1 MHASTRSGAG
11 RASRSATM
19 SKWVRAAR
27 SAAVLGCL
35 ALTPTLAIAG
45 EGRLLATGGVS
56 MIEGSSGGGIVPWA
70 TLSGYGTRD
79 ELATVVFATHV
90 DSGDYR
96 LDVQGAALTVGNR
109 LELSLARQRLDLGT
123 LQDRLG
129 LPWNALGQDVFGAKL
144 RLHGDLVYGSA
155 PQVSLGVQYKRL
167 RNGTLPL
174 AIGARDDHGT
184 DVYVSASRLLLQGVG
199 GYQLLLNGTLRATRA
214 NQTGLLGFSGD
225 RRNSYR
231 LVGEASAAV
240 MLSPSL
246 AVGVEYRDKPDNL
259 GFAREQAWADAFVA
273 WFPSKHVSFTA
284 AWADLGDIA
293 TLTDQRGPYL
303 SLQVAF

>member
-1 MHASTRSGAG
+1 
-11 RASRSATM
+11 M
-19 SKWVRAAR
+19 SKWVGAAR

-35 ALTPTLAIAG
+35 ALTPPLAIAG

-184 DVYVSASRLLLQGVG
+184 DVYVSASRLFLQGVG

-214 NQTGLLGFSGD
+214 NQTGLLGFGGD

-259 GFAREQAWADAFVA
+259 GFAHEKAWADAFVA

-293 TLTDQRGPYL
+293 TLTDQLGPYL

>member
-1 MHASTRSGAG
+1 MSGHLRVALL
-11 RASRSATM
+11 A
-19 SKWVRAAR
+19 
-27 SAAVLGCL
+27 AAVAGVFAPLHAL
-35 ALTPTLAIAG
+35 AG
-45 EGRLLATGGVS
+45 DGRLLATGGVS

-79 ELATVVFATHV
+79 ELGTVAFATHV

-96 LDVQGAALTVGNR
+96 LDVQGAAFTVGNR

-123 LQDRLG
+123 LQDQLG
-129 LPWNALGQDVFGAKL
+129 LPWNALGQDVFGAKV
-144 RLHGDLVYGSA
+144 RLAGDLVYGHA

-174 AIGARDDHGT
+174 AIGARNDHGT
-184 DVYVSASRLLLQGVG
+184 DIYLSASRLLLQGAA

-214 NQTGLLGFSGD
+214 NQAGLLGFGGD

-231 LVGEASAAV
+231 LVPEVSAAV
-240 MLSPSL
+240 VLSPSW
-246 AVGVEYRDKPDNL
+246 AVGVEYRDKPNNL

-273 WFPSKHVSFTA
+273 WFPNKHVSLTA

-293 TLTDQRGPYL
+293 TLADQRGPYL

>member
-1 MHASTRSGAG
+1 MSGHLRVALV
-11 RASRSATM
+11 A
-19 SKWVRAAR
+19 
-27 SAAVLGCL
+27 AAVAGVFAPLHAL
-35 ALTPTLAIAG
+35 AG
-45 EGRLLATGGVS
+45 DGRLLATGGVS

-79 ELATVVFATHV
+79 ELGTVAFATHV

-129 LPWNALGQDVFGAKL
+129 LPWNALGQDVFAAKV
-144 RLHGDLVYGSA
+144 RVAGDLVYGHA

-174 AIGARDDHGT
+174 AIGARNDHGT
-184 DVYVSASRLLLQGVG
+184 DIYVSASRLLLQGAA

-214 NQTGLLGFSGD
+214 NQAGLLGFGGD

-231 LVGEASAAV
+231 LVPEVSAAV
-240 MLSPSL
+240 VLSPSW
-246 AVGVEYRDKPDNL
+246 AVGVEYRDKPNNL
-259 GFAREQAWADAFVA
+259 GFAREQAWVDAFVA
-273 WFPSKHVSFTA
+273 WFPSKHVSLTA
-284 AWADLGDIA
+284 AFADLGDIA
-293 TLTDQRGPYL
+293 TLADQRGPYL

>member
-1 MHASTRSGAG
+1 MSGHLRVALV
-11 RASRSATM
+11 A
-19 SKWVRAAR
+19 
-27 SAAVLGCL
+27 AAVAGVFAPLHAL
-35 ALTPTLAIAG
+35 AG
-45 EGRLLATGGVS
+45 DGRLLATGGVS

-79 ELATVVFATHV
+79 ELGTVAFATHV

-129 LPWNALGQDVFGAKL
+129 LPWNALGQDVFGAKV
-144 RLHGDLVYGSA
+144 RVAGDLVYGHA

-184 DVYVSASRLLLQGVG
+184 DIYVSTSRLLLQGAA

-214 NQTGLLGFSGD
+214 NQAGLLGFGGD

-231 LVGEASAAV
+231 LVPEVSAAV
-240 MLSPSL
+240 VLSPFW
-246 AVGVEYRDKPDNL
+246 AVGVEYRDKPNNL

-273 WFPSKHVSFTA
+273 WFPSKHVSLTA
-284 AWADLGDIA
+284 AFADLGDIA
-293 TLTDQRGPYL
+293 TLADQRGPYL

>member
-1 MHASTRSGAG
+1 
-11 RASRSATM
+11 M
-19 SKWVRAAR
+19 SKRVRATL
-27 SAAVLGCL
+27 SAAVLGFSIV
-35 ALTPTLAIAG
+35 PVLAIAG
-45 EGRLLATGGVS
+45 QGRLLATGGVS

-144 RLHGDLVYGSA
+144 RLDGDLVYGRA
-155 PQVSLGVQYKRL
+155 PQISLGVQYKRL

-174 AIGARDDHGT
+174 ALGARDDHGT
-184 DVYVSASRLLLQGVG
+184 DVYFSASRLFLQGVG

-214 NQTGLLGFSGD
+214 NQTGLLGFGGD

-259 GFAREQAWADAFVA
+259 SFAREQSWADAFVA

-284 AWADLGDIA
+284 AWADLGDVA

>member
-1 MHASTRSGAG
+1 MSGHLRVALV
-11 RASRSATM
+11 A
-19 SKWVRAAR
+19 
-27 SAAVLGCL
+27 AAVAGVFAPLHAL
-35 ALTPTLAIAG
+35 AG
-45 EGRLLATGGVS
+45 DGRLLATGGVS

-79 ELATVVFATHV
+79 ELGTVAFATHV

-129 LPWNALGQDVFGAKL
+129 LPWNALGQDVFGAKV
-144 RLHGDLVYGSA
+144 RVAGDLVYGHA

-184 DVYVSASRLLLQGVG
+184 DIYVSASRLLLQGAT

-214 NQTGLLGFSGD
+214 NQAGLLGFGGD

-231 LVGEASAAV
+231 LVPEVSAAV
-240 MLSPSL
+240 VLSPSW
-246 AVGVEYRDKPDNL
+246 AVGVEYRDKPNNL

-273 WFPSKHVSFTA
+273 WFPSKHVSLTA
-284 AWADLGDIA
+284 AFADLGDIA
-293 TLTDQRGPYL
+293 TLADQRGPYL

>member
-1 MHASTRSGAG
+1 MTRWRRTLLAAALAG
-11 RASRSATM
+11 
-19 SKWVRAAR
+19 
-27 SAAVLGCL
+27 
-35 ALTPTLAIAG
+35 LAIAPASVIAG
-45 EGRLLATGGVS
+45 DGRLLATGGVS

-79 ELATVVFATHV
+79 ELGTVLFATHV

-144 RLHGDLVYGSA
+144 RVCGDLVYGHA
-155 PQVSLGVQYKRL
+155 PQVSVGVQYKRL
-167 RNGTLPL
+167 RDGTLPL

-184 DVYVSASRLLLQGVG
+184 DVYVSASRLLLQGAG

-214 NQTGLLGFSGD
+214 NQTGLLGFGGD

-240 MLSPSL
+240 VLSP
-246 AVGVEYRDKPDNL
+246 AWVVGVEYRNKPDNL
-259 GFAREQAWADAFVA
+259 GFAREQAWADGFVA
-273 WFPSKHVSFTA
+273 WFPSKHVSLTA
-284 AWADLGDIA
+284 AWAELGDIA
-293 TLTDQRGPYL
+293 TLADQRGPYL
-303 SLQVAF
+303 SLQVAL

>member
-1 MHASTRSGAG
+1 
-11 RASRSATM
+11 M
-19 SKWVRAAR
+19 SKWVRAAW

-35 ALTPTLAIAG
+35 ALMPTLAIAA

-144 RLHGDLVYGSA
+144 RLHGDLVYGRA

-184 DVYVSASRLLLQGVG
+184 DVYVSASRLFLQGVG

-214 NQTGLLGFSGD
+214 NQTGLLGFGGD
-225 RRNSYR
+225 RGNSYR

-246 AVGVEYRDKPDNL
+246 AVGVEYRDKPNNL

-273 WFPSKHVSFTA
+273 WFPSKQVSFTA
-284 AWADLGDIA
+284 AWAELGDIA

>member
-1 MHASTRSGAG
+1 MTRWRRTLLAAALAG
-11 RASRSATM
+11 
-19 SKWVRAAR
+19 
-27 SAAVLGCL
+27 
-35 ALTPTLAIAG
+35 LAIAPASVIAG
-45 EGRLLATGGVS
+45 DGRLLATGGVS

-79 ELATVVFATHV
+79 ELGTVLFATHV

-144 RLHGDLVYGSA
+144 RVCGDLVYGHA
-155 PQVSLGVQYKRL
+155 PQVSVGVQYKRL
-167 RNGTLPL
+167 RDGTLPL

-184 DVYVSASRLLLQGVG
+184 DVYVSASRLLLQGAG

-214 NQTGLLGFSGD
+214 NQTGLLGFGGD

-240 MLSPSL
+240 VLSP
-246 AVGVEYRDKPDNL
+246 AWVVGMEYRDKPDNL
-259 GFAREQAWADAFVA
+259 GFAREQAWADGFVA
-273 WFPSKHVSFTA
+273 WFPSKHVSLTA
-284 AWADLGDIA
+284 AWAELGDIA
-293 TLTDQRGPYL
+293 TLADQRGPYL

>member
-1 MHASTRSGAG
+1 MSGHLRVALV
-11 RASRSATM
+11 A
-19 SKWVRAAR
+19 
-27 SAAVLGCL
+27 AAVAGLFAPLRAL
-35 ALTPTLAIAG
+35 AG
-45 EGRLLATGGVS
+45 DGRLLATGGVS

-79 ELATVVFATHV
+79 ELGTVAFATHV

-109 LELSLARQRLDLGT
+109 LELSFARQRLDLGT

-129 LPWNALGQDVFGAKL
+129 LPWNALGQDVFGAKV
-144 RLHGDLVYGSA
+144 RVAGDLVYGHA

-184 DVYVSASRLLLQGVG
+184 DIYVSASRLLLQGAA

-214 NQTGLLGFSGD
+214 NQAGLLGFGGD

-231 LVGEASAAV
+231 LVPEVSAAV
-240 MLSPSL
+240 VLSPSW
-246 AVGVEYRDKPDNL
+246 AVGVEYRDKPNNL

-273 WFPSKHVSFTA
+273 WFPSKHVSLTA
-284 AWADLGDIA
+284 AFADLGDIA
-293 TLTDQRGPYL
+293 TLADQRGPYL

>member
-1 MHASTRSGAG
+1 MSGHLRVALL
-11 RASRSATM
+11 A
-19 SKWVRAAR
+19 
-27 SAAVLGCL
+27 AAVAGVFAPLHAL
-35 ALTPTLAIAG
+35 AG
-45 EGRLLATGGVS
+45 DGRLLATGGVS

-79 ELATVVFATHV
+79 ELGTVAFATHV

-123 LQDRLG
+123 LQDQLG
-129 LPWNALGQDVFGAKL
+129 LPWNALGQDVFGAKV
-144 RLHGDLVYGSA
+144 RLAGDLVYGHA

-184 DVYVSASRLLLQGVG
+184 DIYLSASRLLLQGAA

-214 NQTGLLGFSGD
+214 NQAGLLGFGGD

-231 LVGEASAAV
+231 LVPEVSAAV
-240 MLSPSL
+240 VLSPSW
-246 AVGVEYRDKPDNL
+246 AVGVEYRDKPNNL

-273 WFPSKHVSFTA
+273 WFPNKHVSLTA

-293 TLTDQRGPYL
+293 TLADQRGPYL

>member
-1 MHASTRSGAG
+1 MSGHLRVALV
-11 RASRSATM
+11 A
-19 SKWVRAAR
+19 
-27 SAAVLGCL
+27 AAVAGVFAPLHAL
-35 ALTPTLAIAG
+35 AG
-45 EGRLLATGGVS
+45 DGRLLATGGVS

-79 ELATVVFATHV
+79 ELGTVAFATHV

-96 LDVQGAALTVGNR
+96 LDVQGAALMVGNR
-109 LELSLARQRLDLGT
+109 LELSLARQRLYLGT

-129 LPWNALGQDVFGAKL
+129 LPWNALGQDVFGAKV
-144 RLHGDLVYGSA
+144 RVAGDLVYGHA

-184 DVYVSASRLLLQGVG
+184 DIYVSASRLLLQGAA

-214 NQTGLLGFSGD
+214 NQAGLLGFGGD

-231 LVGEASAAV
+231 LVPEVSAAV
-240 MLSPSL
+240 VLSPSW
-246 AVGVEYRDKPDNL
+246 AVGVEYRDKPNNL

-273 WFPSKHVSFTA
+273 WFPSKHVSLTA
-284 AWADLGDIA
+284 AFADLGDIA
-293 TLTDQRGPYL
+293 TLADQRGPYL

>member
-1 MHASTRSGAG
+1 MSGHLGVALV
-11 RASRSATM
+11 A
-19 SKWVRAAR
+19 
-27 SAAVLGCL
+27 AAVAGVFAPLHAL
-35 ALTPTLAIAG
+35 ASD
-45 EGRLLATGGVS
+45 GRLLATGGVS

-79 ELATVVFATHV
+79 ELGTVAFATHV

-129 LPWNALGQDVFGAKL
+129 LPWNALGQDVFGAKV
-144 RLHGDLVYGSA
+144 RVAGDLVYGHA

-167 RNGTLPL
+167 RNDTLPL

-184 DVYVSASRLLLQGVG
+184 DIYVSASRLLLQGAA

-214 NQTGLLGFSGD
+214 NQAGLLGFGGD

-231 LVGEASAAV
+231 LVPEVSAAV
-240 MLSPSL
+240 VLSPSW

-273 WFPSKHVSFTA
+273 WFPSKHVSLTA
-284 AWADLGDIA
+284 AFADLGDIA
-293 TLTDQRGPYL
+293 TLADQRGPYL

>member
-1 MHASTRSGAG
+1 MTGWRRTLLAAALAG
-11 RASRSATM
+11 
-19 SKWVRAAR
+19 
-27 SAAVLGCL
+27 
-35 ALTPTLAIAG
+35 LAIAPASVIAG
-45 EGRLLATGGVS
+45 DGRLLATGGVS

-79 ELATVVFATHV
+79 ELGTVLFATHV

-109 LELSLARQRLDLGT
+109 LELSLARQRLDLGA

-144 RLHGDLVYGSA
+144 RVCGDLVYGHA
-155 PQVSLGVQYKRL
+155 PQVSVGVQYKRL
-167 RNGTLPL
+167 RDGTLPL

-184 DVYVSASRLLLQGVG
+184 DVYVSASRLLLQGAG

-214 NQTGLLGFSGD
+214 NQTGLLGFGGD

-240 MLSPSL
+240 VLSP
-246 AVGVEYRDKPDNL
+246 AWVVGVEYRDKPDNL
-259 GFAREQAWADAFVA
+259 GFAREQAWADGFVA
-273 WFPSKHVSFTA
+273 WFPSKHVSLTA
-284 AWADLGDIA
+284 AWAELGDIA
-293 TLTDQRGPYL
+293 TLADQRGLYL
-303 SLQVAF
+303 SLQVAL

>member
-1 MHASTRSGAG
+1 MSAYLRVALLAAAAAGVFAPLHALAG
-11 RASRSATM
+11 D
-19 SKWVRAAR
+19 
-27 SAAVLGCL
+27 
-35 ALTPTLAIAG
+35 
-45 EGRLLATGGVS
+45 GRLLATGGVS

-79 ELATVVFATHV
+79 ELGTVAFATHV

-109 LELSLARQRLDLGT
+109 LELSLARQRLDLGA

-129 LPWNALGQDVFGAKL
+129 LPWNALGQDVFGAKW
-144 RLHGDLVYGSA
+144 RVAGDLVYGHA

-184 DVYVSASRLLLQGVG
+184 DIYVSASRLLLQGAA

-214 NQTGLLGFSGD
+214 NQTGLLGFGGD

-231 LVGEASAAV
+231 LVPEVSAAV
-240 MLSPSL
+240 VLSPSW
-246 AVGVEYRDKPDNL
+246 AVGAEYRGKPNNL

-273 WFPSKHVSFTA
+273 WFPSKHVSLTA

-293 TLTDQRGPYL
+293 TLADQRGPYL

>member
-1 MHASTRSGAG
+1 MSACLRVALIASAMVGVFAPLPALAG
-11 RASRSATM
+11 D
-19 SKWVRAAR
+19 
-27 SAAVLGCL
+27 
-35 ALTPTLAIAG
+35 
-45 EGRLLATGGVS
+45 GRLLATGGVS
-56 MIEGSSGGGIVPWA
+56 TIEGSSGGGIVPWA

-79 ELATVVFATHV
+79 ELGTIVFATHV

-109 LELSLARQRLDLGT
+109 LELSLARQRLDLGA

-144 RLHGDLVYGSA
+144 RLAGDLVYGNA
-155 PQVSLGVQYKRL
+155 PQVSLGVQYKRV

-184 DVYVSASRLLLQGVG
+184 DVYVSASRLLLQGAG

-214 NQTGLLGFSGD
+214 NQTGLLGFGGD

-231 LVGEASAAV
+231 LMPEVAAAV
-240 MLSPSL
+240 VLSPSW
-246 AVGVEYRDKPDNL
+246 AVGVEYRDKPNNL

-273 WFPSKHVSFTA
+273 WFPSKHVSLSA

-293 TLTDQRGPYL
+293 TLADQRGPYL

>member
-1 MHASTRSGAG
+1 MSGHLGVALV
-11 RASRSATM
+11 A
-19 SKWVRAAR
+19 
-27 SAAVLGCL
+27 AAVAGVFAPLHAL
-35 ALTPTLAIAG
+35 ASD
-45 EGRLLATGGVS
+45 GRLLATGGVS

-79 ELATVVFATHV
+79 ELGTVAFATHV

-129 LPWNALGQDVFGAKL
+129 LPWNALGQDVFGAKV
-144 RLHGDLVYGSA
+144 RVAGDLVYGHA

-184 DVYVSASRLLLQGVG
+184 DIYVSASRLLLQGAA

-214 NQTGLLGFSGD
+214 NQAGLLGFGGD

-231 LVGEASAAV
+231 LVPEVSAAV
-240 MLSPSL
+240 VLSPSW

-273 WFPSKHVSFTA
+273 WYPSKHVSLTA
-284 AWADLGDIA
+284 AFADLGDIA
-293 TLTDQRGPYL
+293 TLADQRGPYL

>member
-1 MHASTRSGAG
+1 
-11 RASRSATM
+11 M
-19 SKWVRAAR
+19 SLHLRVALLA
-27 SAAVLGCL
+27 AAV
-35 ALTPTLAIAG
+35 AG
-45 EGRLLATGGVS
+45 VFAPLHARAGDGRLLATGGVS

-79 ELATVVFATHV
+79 ELGTVAFATHV

-129 LPWNALGQDVFGAKL
+129 LPWNALGQDVFGAKV
-144 RLHGDLVYGSA
+144 RLAGDLVYGQA

-184 DVYVSASRLLLQGVG
+184 DIYVSASRLLLQGAA

-214 NQTGLLGFSGD
+214 NQAGLLGFGGD

-231 LVGEASAAV
+231 LVPEVSAAV
-240 MLSPSL
+240 VLSPSW
-246 AVGVEYRDKPDNL
+246 AVGVEYRDKPSNL

-273 WFPSKHVSFTA
+273 WFPNKHVSLTA

-293 TLTDQRGPYL
+293 TLADQRGPYL

>member
-1 MHASTRSGAG
+1 
-11 RASRSATM
+11 M
-19 SKWVRAAR
+19 SKWVRAAQ

-123 LQDRLG
+123 LQDRLS

-144 RLHGDLVYGSA
+144 RLHGDLVYGGA

-184 DVYVSASRLLLQGVG
+184 DVYVSASRLFLQGVG

-214 NQTGLLGFSGD
+214 NQTGLLGFGGD

-231 LVGEASAAV
+231 LVAEASAAV

>member
-1 MHASTRSGAG
+1 M
-11 RASRSATM
+11 
-19 SKWVRAAR
+19 
-27 SAAVLGCL
+27 LGFSIV
-35 ALTPTLAIAG
+35 PMLAIAG

-109 LELSLARQRLDLGT
+109 LELSLARQRLDLGA
-123 LQDRLG
+123 LQDQLG

-144 RLHGDLVYGSA
+144 RLHGDLVYGRA

-184 DVYVSASRLLLQGVG
+184 DVYVSASRLFLQGVG

-214 NQTGLLGFSGD
+214 NQTGLLGFGGD

-273 WFPSKHVSFTA
+273 WFPSKQVSLTA
-284 AWADLGDIA
+284 AWADLGDVA

-303 SLQVAF
+303 SLQVVF

>member
-1 MHASTRSGAG
+1 
-11 RASRSATM
+11 M
-19 SKWVRAAR
+19 SLHLRVALLA
-27 SAAVLGCL
+27 AAV
-35 ALTPTLAIAG
+35 AG
-45 EGRLLATGGVS
+45 VFAPLHARAGDGRLLATGGVS

-79 ELATVVFATHV
+79 ELGTVAFATHV

-129 LPWNALGQDVFGAKL
+129 LPWNALGQDVFGAKV
-144 RLHGDLVYGSA
+144 RLAGDLVYGHA

-184 DVYVSASRLLLQGVG
+184 DIYISASRLLLQGAA

-214 NQTGLLGFSGD
+214 NQAGLLGFGGD

-231 LVGEASAAV
+231 LVPEVSAAV
-240 MLSPSL
+240 VLSPSW
-246 AVGVEYRDKPDNL
+246 AVGVEYRDKPNNL

-273 WFPSKHVSFTA
+273 WFPNKHVSLTA

-293 TLTDQRGPYL
+293 TLAHQRGPYL

>member
-1 MHASTRSGAG
+1 MHASARHVF
-11 RASRSATM
+11 ASAIGSASM
-19 SKWVRAAR
+19 KFSIRGSVIV
-27 SAAVLGCL
+27 AAVGI
-35 ALTPTLAIAG
+35 ALIPVPAMAG
-45 EGRLLATGGVS
+45 DGRLLATGGVS

-79 ELATVVFATHV
+79 ELGGVLFATHV

-123 LQDRLG
+123 LQDRLA

-144 RLHGDLVYGSA
+144 RVHGDLVYGRG
-155 PQVSLGVQYKRL
+155 PQVSVGVQYKRL
-167 RNGTLPL
+167 RDGTLPL

-184 DVYVSASRLLLQGVG
+184 DVYVSASRLLLQGAG

-214 NQTGLLGFSGD
+214 NQAGLLGFGGD
-225 RRNSYR
+225 RRDSYR
-231 LVGEASAAV
+231 LVAEASAAIV
-240 MLSPSL
+240 LSPSW

-259 GFAREQAWADAFVA
+259 GFAREQAWMDGFVA
-273 WFPSKHVSFTA
+273 WFPNKHVSLTA

>member
-1 MHASTRSGAG
+1 
-11 RASRSATM
+11 M
-19 SKWVRAAR
+19 SLHLRVALLA
-27 SAAVLGCL
+27 AAV
-35 ALTPTLAIAG
+35 AG
-45 EGRLLATGGVS
+45 VFAPLHARAGDGRLLATGGVS

-79 ELATVVFATHV
+79 ELGTVAFATHV

-129 LPWNALGQDVFGAKL
+129 LPWNALGQDVFGAKV
-144 RLHGDLVYGSA
+144 RLAGDLVYGHA

-184 DVYVSASRLLLQGVG
+184 DIYVSASRLLLQGAA

-214 NQTGLLGFSGD
+214 NQAGLLGFGGD

-231 LVGEASAAV
+231 LVPEVSAAV
-240 MLSPSL
+240 VLSPSW
-246 AVGVEYRDKPDNL
+246 AVGVEYRDKPNNL

-273 WFPSKHVSFTA
+273 WFPNKHVSLTA

-293 TLTDQRGPYL
+293 TLAHQRGPYL

>member
-1 MHASTRSGAG
+1 MSGHLRVALLAVAVAGVFAPLHALAG
-11 RASRSATM
+11 D
-19 SKWVRAAR
+19 
-27 SAAVLGCL
+27 
-35 ALTPTLAIAG
+35 
-45 EGRLLATGGVS
+45 GRLLATGGVS

-79 ELATVVFATHV
+79 ELGTVAFATHV

-123 LQDRLG
+123 LQDQLG
-129 LPWNALGQDVFGAKL
+129 LPWNALGQDVFGAKV
-144 RLHGDLVYGSA
+144 RLAGDLVYGHA

-184 DVYVSASRLLLQGVG
+184 DIYLSASRLLLQGAA

-214 NQTGLLGFSGD
+214 NQAGLLGFGGD

-231 LVGEASAAV
+231 LVPEVSAAV
-240 MLSPSL
+240 VLSPSW
-246 AVGVEYRDKPDNL
+246 AVGVEYRDKPNNL

-273 WFPSKHVSFTA
+273 WFPNKHVSLTA

-293 TLTDQRGPYL
+293 TLADQRGPYL

>member
-1 MHASTRSGAG
+1 MSGHLRVALLAVAVAGVFAPLHALAG
-11 RASRSATM
+11 D
-19 SKWVRAAR
+19 
-27 SAAVLGCL
+27 
-35 ALTPTLAIAG
+35 
-45 EGRLLATGGVS
+45 GRLLATGGVS

-79 ELATVVFATHV
+79 ELGTVAFATHV

-123 LQDRLG
+123 LQDQLG
-129 LPWNALGQDVFGAKL
+129 LPWNALGQDVFGAKV
-144 RLHGDLVYGSA
+144 RLAGDLVYGHA

-184 DVYVSASRLLLQGVG
+184 DIYLSASRLLLKGAA

-214 NQTGLLGFSGD
+214 NQAGLLGFGGD

-231 LVGEASAAV
+231 LVPEVSAAV
-240 MLSPSL
+240 VLSPSW
-246 AVGVEYRDKPDNL
+246 AVGVEYRDKPNNL

-273 WFPSKHVSFTA
+273 WFPNKHVSLTA

-293 TLTDQRGPYL
+293 TLADQRGPYL

>member
-1 MHASTRSGAG
+1 
-11 RASRSATM
+11 M
-19 SKWVRAAR
+19 SKWVRAAW

-184 DVYVSASRLLLQGVG
+184 DVYVSASRLFLQGVG

-214 NQTGLLGFSGD
+214 NQTGLLGFGGD

>member
-1 MHASTRSGAG
+1 MSALLRVALLAAAAAGVFAPLHALAG
-11 RASRSATM
+11 D
-19 SKWVRAAR
+19 
-27 SAAVLGCL
+27 
-35 ALTPTLAIAG
+35 
-45 EGRLLATGGVS
+45 GRLLATGGVS

-79 ELATVVFATHV
+79 ELGTVAFATHV

-109 LELSLARQRLDLGT
+109 LELSLARQRLDLGA

-129 LPWNALGQDVFGAKL
+129 LPWNALGQDVFGAKW
-144 RLHGDLVYGSA
+144 RVAGDLVYGHA

-184 DVYVSASRLLLQGVG
+184 DIYVSASRLLLQGAG

-214 NQTGLLGFSGD
+214 NQAGLLGFGGD

-231 LVGEASAAV
+231 LVPEVSAAV
-240 MLSPSL
+240 VLSPSW
-246 AVGVEYRDKPDNL
+246 AVGAEYRDKPNNL

-273 WFPSKHVSFTA
+273 WFPSKHVSLTA

-293 TLTDQRGPYL
+293 TLADQRGPYL

>member
-1 MHASTRSGAG
+1 MSAHLRVALLAAAAAGVFAPLHALAG
-11 RASRSATM
+11 D
-19 SKWVRAAR
+19 
-27 SAAVLGCL
+27 
-35 ALTPTLAIAG
+35 
-45 EGRLLATGGVS
+45 GRLLATGGVS

-79 ELATVVFATHV
+79 ELGTVAFATHV

-109 LELSLARQRLDLGT
+109 LELSLARQRLDLGA

-129 LPWNALGQDVFGAKL
+129 LPWNALGQDLVGAKW
-144 RLHGDLVYGSA
+144 RVAGDLVYGHA

-184 DVYVSASRLLLQGVG
+184 DIYVSASRLLLQGAG

-214 NQTGLLGFSGD
+214 NQAGLLGFGGD

-231 LVGEASAAV
+231 LVPEVSAAV
-240 MLSPSL
+240 VLSPSW
-246 AVGVEYRDKPDNL
+246 AVGVEYRDKPNNL

-273 WFPSKHVSFTA
+273 WFPSKHVSLTA

-293 TLTDQRGPYL
+293 TLADQRGPYL

>member
-1 MHASTRSGAG
+1 
-11 RASRSATM
+11 M
-19 SKWVRAAR
+19 SLHLRVALLA
-27 SAAVLGCL
+27 AAV
-35 ALTPTLAIAG
+35 AG
-45 EGRLLATGGVS
+45 VFAPLHARAGDGRLLATGGVS

-79 ELATVVFATHV
+79 ELGTVAFATHV

-129 LPWNALGQDVFGAKL
+129 LPWNALGQDVFGAKV
-144 RLHGDLVYGSA
+144 RLAGDLVYGHA

-184 DVYVSASRLLLQGVG
+184 DIYVSASRLLLQGAA

-214 NQTGLLGFSGD
+214 NQAGLLGFGGD

-231 LVGEASAAV
+231 LVPEVSVAV
-240 MLSPSL
+240 VLSPSWV
-246 AVGVEYRDKPDNL
+246 VGAEYRDKPNNL

-273 WFPSKHVSFTA
+273 WFPNKHVSLTA

-293 TLTDQRGPYL
+293 TLADQRGPYL

>member
-1 MHASTRSGAG
+1 
-11 RASRSATM
+11 M

-214 NQTGLLGFSGD
+214 NQTGLLGFGGD

>member
-1 MHASTRSGAG
+1 MSVRLRVVVIAASVAGAFAPLHAMAG
-11 RASRSATM
+11 D
-19 SKWVRAAR
+19 
-27 SAAVLGCL
+27 
-35 ALTPTLAIAG
+35 
-45 EGRLLATGGVS
+45 GRLLATGGAS

-79 ELATVVFATHV
+79 ELGTIAFATHV

-96 LDVQGAALTVGNR
+96 LDVQGVALTVGNR
-109 LELSLARQRLDLGT
+109 LELSVARQRLDLGT

-144 RLHGDLVYGSA
+144 RLAGDLVYGHA

-184 DVYVSASRLLLQGVG
+184 DVYISASRLLLQGAG

-214 NQTGLLGFSGD
+214 NQTGLLGFGGD

-231 LVGEASAAV
+231 LVPEASAAV
-240 MLSPSL
+240 VLSPSW
-246 AVGVEYRDKPDNL
+246 AVGVEYRDKPNNL
-259 GFAREQAWADAFVA
+259 GFAREQAWADAFLA
-273 WFPSKHVSFTA
+273 WFPSKHVSLTA
-284 AWADLGDIA
+284 AFADLGDIA
-293 TLTDQRGPYL
+293 TLADQRGPYL

>member
-1 MHASTRSGAG
+1 MSGHLGVALV
-11 RASRSATM
+11 A
-19 SKWVRAAR
+19 
-27 SAAVLGCL
+27 AAVAGVFAPLHAL
-35 ALTPTLAIAG
+35 AG
-45 EGRLLATGGVS
+45 DGRLLATGGVS

-79 ELATVVFATHV
+79 ELGTVAFATHV

-129 LPWNALGQDVFGAKL
+129 LPWNALGQDVFGAKV
-144 RLHGDLVYGSA
+144 RVAGDLVYGHA

-184 DVYVSASRLLLQGVG
+184 DIYVSTSRLLLQGAA

-214 NQTGLLGFSGD
+214 NQAGLLGFGGD

-231 LVGEASAAV
+231 LVPEVSAAV
-240 MLSPSL
+240 VLSPSW
-246 AVGVEYRDKPDNL
+246 AVGVEYRDKPNNL

-273 WFPSKHVSFTA
+273 WFPSKHVSLTA
-284 AWADLGDIA
+284 AFADLGDIA
-293 TLTDQRGPYL
+293 TLADQRGPYL

>member
-1 MHASTRSGAG
+1 MSGHLRVALV
-11 RASRSATM
+11 A
-19 SKWVRAAR
+19 
-27 SAAVLGCL
+27 AAVAGVFAPLYAL
-35 ALTPTLAIAG
+35 AG
-45 EGRLLATGGVS
+45 DGRLLATGGVS

-79 ELATVVFATHV
+79 ELGTVAFATHV

-129 LPWNALGQDVFGAKL
+129 LPWNALGQDVFGAKV
-144 RLHGDLVYGSA
+144 RVAGDLVYGHA

-174 AIGARDDHGT
+174 AIGARNDHGT
-184 DVYVSASRLLLQGVG
+184 DIYVSASRLLLQGAA

-214 NQTGLLGFSGD
+214 NQAGLLGFGGD

-231 LVGEASAAV
+231 LVPEVSAAV
-240 MLSPSL
+240 VLSPSW
-246 AVGVEYRDKPDNL
+246 AVGVEYRDKPNNL

-273 WFPSKHVSFTA
+273 WFPSKHVSLTA
-284 AWADLGDIA
+284 AFADLGDIA
-293 TLTDQRGPYL
+293 TLADQRGPYL

>member
-1 MHASTRSGAG
+1 MSGHLRVALL
-11 RASRSATM
+11 A
-19 SKWVRAAR
+19 
-27 SAAVLGCL
+27 AAVAGVFAPLHAL
-35 ALTPTLAIAG
+35 AG
-45 EGRLLATGGVS
+45 DGRLLATGGVS

-79 ELATVVFATHV
+79 ELGTVAFATHV

-96 LDVQGAALTVGNR
+96 LDVQGAAFTVGNR

-123 LQDRLG
+123 LQDQLG
-129 LPWNALGQDVFGAKL
+129 LPWNALGQDVFGAKV
-144 RLHGDLVYGSA
+144 RLAGDLVYGHA

-184 DVYVSASRLLLQGVG
+184 DIYLSASRLLLQGAA
-199 GYQLLLNGTLRATRA
+199 GYQLLLNGALRATRA
-214 NQTGLLGFSGD
+214 NQAGLLGFGGD

-231 LVGEASAAV
+231 LVPEVSAAV
-240 MLSPSL
+240 VLSPSW
-246 AVGVEYRDKPDNL
+246 AVGVEYRDKPNNL

-273 WFPSKHVSFTA
+273 WFPNKHVSLTA

-293 TLTDQRGPYL
+293 TLADQRGPYL

>member
-1 MHASTRSGAG
+1 MSAHLRVALLAAAAAGVFAPLHALAG
-11 RASRSATM
+11 D
-19 SKWVRAAR
+19 
-27 SAAVLGCL
+27 
-35 ALTPTLAIAG
+35 
-45 EGRLLATGGVS
+45 GRLLATGGVS

-79 ELATVVFATHV
+79 ELGTVAFATHV

-109 LELSLARQRLDLGT
+109 LELSLARQRLDLGA

-129 LPWNALGQDVFGAKL
+129 LPWNALGQDVVGAKW
-144 RLHGDLVYGSA
+144 RVAGDLVYGHA

-184 DVYVSASRLLLQGVG
+184 DIYVSASRLLLQGAG

-214 NQTGLLGFSGD
+214 NQAGLLGFGGD

-231 LVGEASAAV
+231 LVPEVSAAV
-240 MLSPSL
+240 VLSPSW
-246 AVGVEYRDKPDNL
+246 AVGVEYRDKPNNL

-273 WFPSKHVSFTA
+273 WFPSKHVSLTA

-293 TLTDQRGPYL
+293 TLADQRGPYL

>member
-1 MHASTRSGAG
+1 MSVRLRVLVLAASVAGAFAPVHAMAG
-11 RASRSATM
+11 D
-19 SKWVRAAR
+19 
-27 SAAVLGCL
+27 
-35 ALTPTLAIAG
+35 
-45 EGRLLATGGVS
+45 GRLLATGGVS

-79 ELATVVFATHV
+79 ELGTVLFATHV

-144 RLHGDLVYGSA
+144 RLAGDLVYGHA

-184 DVYVSASRLLLQGVG
+184 DVYVSASRLLLQGAG

-214 NQTGLLGFSGD
+214 NQTGLLGFGGD

-231 LVGEASAAV
+231 LVPEASAAV
-240 MLSPSL
+240 VLSPSW
-246 AVGVEYRDKPDNL
+246 AVGVEYRDKPNNL

-273 WFPSKHVSFTA
+273 WFPSKHVSLTA
-284 AWADLGDIA
+284 AFADLGDIA
-293 TLTDQRGPYL
+293 TLADQRGPYL

>member
-1 MHASTRSGAG
+1 MSGHLRVALV
-11 RASRSATM
+11 A
-19 SKWVRAAR
+19 
-27 SAAVLGCL
+27 AAVAGVFAPLYAL
-35 ALTPTLAIAG
+35 AG
-45 EGRLLATGGVS
+45 DGRLLATGGVS

-79 ELATVVFATHV
+79 ELGTVAFATHV

-129 LPWNALGQDVFGAKL
+129 LPWNALGQDVFGAKV
-144 RLHGDLVYGSA
+144 RVAGDLVYGHA

-174 AIGARDDHGT
+174 AIGARNDHGT
-184 DVYVSASRLLLQGVG
+184 DIYVSASRLLLQGAA

-214 NQTGLLGFSGD
+214 NQAGLLGFGGD

-231 LVGEASAAV
+231 LVSEVSAAV
-240 MLSPSL
+240 VLSPSW
-246 AVGVEYRDKPDNL
+246 AVGVEYRDKPNNL

-273 WFPSKHVSFTA
+273 WFPSKHVSLTA
-284 AWADLGDIA
+284 AFADLGDIA
-293 TLTDQRGPYL
+293 TLADQRGPYL

>member
-1 MHASTRSGAG
+1 MSGHLRVALL
-11 RASRSATM
+11 A
-19 SKWVRAAR
+19 
-27 SAAVLGCL
+27 AAVAGVFAPLHAL
-35 ALTPTLAIAG
+35 AG
-45 EGRLLATGGVS
+45 DGRLLATGGVS

-79 ELATVVFATHV
+79 ELGTVAFATHV

-96 LDVQGAALTVGNR
+96 LDVQGAAFTVGNR

-123 LQDRLG
+123 LQDQLG
-129 LPWNALGQDVFGAKL
+129 LPWNALGQDVFGAKV
-144 RLHGDLVYGSA
+144 RLAGDLVYGHA

-184 DVYVSASRLLLQGVG
+184 DIYLSASRLLLQGAA

-214 NQTGLLGFSGD
+214 NQAGLLGFGGD

-231 LVGEASAAV
+231 LVPEVSAAV
-240 MLSPSL
+240 VLSPSW
-246 AVGVEYRDKPDNL
+246 AVGVEYRDKPNNL

-273 WFPSKHVSFTA
+273 WFPNKHVSLTA

-293 TLTDQRGPYL
+293 TLADQRGPYL